1 MLGFSHNFL
10 SNFLFWVTR
19 KRWLIFTFVISL
31 LLFYI
36 PSPTTLTPEGHRTLI
51 IVVIALVLI
60 IGEVI
65 PLPAVAILI
74 LILEVI
80 FGIDTPNG
88 VAESFMSDAVFF
100 IMGSLMLAVAII
112 SRGLDGRLAL
122 AVIRITGNTT
132 WKIVI
137 GFVVISAFLSSF
149 IGEHTVTALML
160 PIALTLIRNTS
171 DKPEKVKK
179 LSALLL
185 FSIAYGALIGSI
197 GTPSGGGRNA
207 IMISYLR
214 DFNLSISY
222 LEWIYRVYPLILL
235 QIPIVIWII
244 WSSFK
249 PEYTSLD
256 SGVRK
261 LIVHVAKSGKMKGEE
276 WLTII
281 IFILVFLGW
290 IFFSETVGLGI
301 IALLGVFLYLITGV
315 VNWFDLSRNT
325 NWGVVILFG
334 ATISLGYNIN
344 FSGASAW
351 LADSFFHL
359 FQQVIEIVPLF
370 TDITVVA
377 ITTLLANVLSSSA
390 TVAVLGPITIHL
402 GQDPMHL
409 GLITAIASSF
419 GYFTI
424 IAAPACT
431 IIYSSGLVQ
440 AKDFLKVGWK
450 VGIFSMITS
459 ILYANTYWLLF

>member
-1 MLGFSHNFL
+1 M
-10 SNFLFWVTR
+10 
-19 KRWLIFTFVISL
+19 IIVIMT
-31 LLFYI
+31 I
-36 PSPTTLTPEGHRTLI
+36 ILI
-51 IVVIALVLI
+51 IF
-60 IGEVI
+60 EPI
-65 PLPAVAILI
+65 PLPGVALLI
-74 LILEVI
+74 LILEVV
-80 FGIDTPNG
+80 FGIATADE
-88 VAESFMSDAVFF
+88 VAASFMSDAVFF

-122 AVIRITGNTT
+122 AIIRVTGNKT
-132 WKIVI
+132 WKIVV

-149 IGEHTVTALML
+149 IGEHTVAALML
-160 PIALTLIRNTS
+160 PIAMTLIRNTS
-171 DKPEKVKK
+171 DKPEKVKN

-185 FSIAYGALIGSI
+185 FSVAYGALIGSI

-214 DFNLSISY
+214 DFDLSISY
-222 LEWIYRVYPLILL
+222 LEWIVRVYPLILL
-235 QIPIVIWII
+235 QIPIVIWIV
-244 WSSFK
+244 WTSFK

-281 IFILVFLGW
+281 IFFLVFLGW

-301 IALLGVFLYLITGV
+301 IAILGVFLYLITGV
-315 VNWFDLSRNT
+315 VNWSDLSRNT

-334 ATISLGYNIN
+334 ATISLGYNIK
-344 FSGASAW
+344 FSGAAEW
-351 LADSFFHL
+351 LADNYFHL
-359 FQQVIEIVPLF
+359 FHQFIDTVPLF
-370 TDITVVA
+370 TDLTIVTM
-377 ITTLLANVLSSSA
+377 TTLMANVLSSSA

-402 GQDPMHL
+402 GQDPIHL

-419 GYFTI
+419 GYFTV

-431 IIYSSGLVQ
+431 IIYSSGLVR

-450 VGIFSMITS
+450 VGIFSIIIA
-459 ILYANTYWLLF
+459 ILYANTYWLFFG

>member
-1 MLGFSHNFL
+1 MLRNIIFWITQKRW
-10 SNFLFWVTR
+10 FLFSI
-19 KRWLIFTFVISL
+19 LIGFVLFQLETPADLSL
-31 LLFYI
+31 
-36 PSPTTLTPEGHRTLI
+36 EGYRTLI
-51 IVVIALVLI
+51 IVVMTIILI
-60 IGEVI
+60 IFEPI
-65 PLPAVAILI
+65 PLPGVALLI
-74 LILEVI
+74 LILQVG
-80 FGIDTPNG
+80 FG
-88 VAESFMSDAVFF
+88 VATADEVAASFMSDAVFF

-315 VNWFDLSRNT
+315 VNWSALSRNT
-325 NWGVVILFG
+325 NWGVIILFG

-351 LADSFFHL
+351 LADSFFRL

-402 GQDPMHL
+402 GQDTMHL

-419 GYFTI
+419 GYFTV

-431 IIYSSGLVQ
+431 IIYSSGLIQ

>member
-1 MLGFSHNFL
+1 MLRNIIFWITQKRW
-10 SNFLFWVTR
+10 FLFSI
-19 KRWLIFTFVISL
+19 LIGFVLFQLETPADLSL
-31 LLFYI
+31 
-36 PSPTTLTPEGHRTLI
+36 EGYRTLI
-51 IVVIALVLI
+51 IVVMTIILI
-60 IGEVI
+60 IFEPI
-65 PLPAVAILI
+65 PLPGVALLI
-74 LILEVI
+74 LILQVG
-80 FGIDTPNG
+80 FG
-88 VAESFMSDAVFF
+88 VATADETAASFMSDAVFF

-315 VNWFDLSRNT
+315 VNWSALSRNT

-351 LADSFFHL
+351 LADSFFRL

-402 GQDPMHL
+402 GQDTMHL

-419 GYFTI
+419 GYFTV

-431 IIYSSGLVQ
+431 IIYSSGLIQ

>member
-1 MLGFSHNFL
+1 
-10 SNFLFWVTR
+10 
-19 KRWLIFTFVISL
+19 
-31 LLFYI
+31 
-36 PSPTTLTPEGHRTLI
+36 
-51 IVVIALVLI
+51 
-60 IGEVI
+60 
-65 PLPAVAILI
+65 
-74 LILEVI
+74 
-80 FGIDTPNG
+80 
-88 VAESFMSDAVFF
+88 
-100 IMGSLMLAVAII
+100 
-112 SRGLDGRLAL
+112 
-122 AVIRITGNTT
+122 
-132 WKIVI
+132 
-137 GFVVISAFLSSF
+137 
-149 IGEHTVTALML
+149 
-160 PIALTLIRNTS
+160 
-171 DKPEKVKK
+171 
-179 LSALLL
+179 
-185 FSIAYGALIGSI
+185 
-197 GTPSGGGRNA
+197 
-207 IMISYLR
+207 
-214 DFNLSISY
+214 
-222 LEWIYRVYPLILL
+222 
-235 QIPIVIWII
+235 VIWII

-315 VNWFDLSRNT
+315 VNWSALSRNT
-325 NWGVVILFG
+325 NWGVIILFG

-351 LADSFFHL
+351 LADSFFRL

-402 GQDPMHL
+402 GQDTMHL

-419 GYFTI
+419 GYFTV

-431 IIYSSGLVQ
+431 IIYSSGLIQ